1 MVGFTSVS
9 WVRRKRNLLKE
20 NGIIM
25 FEVTLELW
33 QKVTLINVRK
43 LHNKIM
49 QMGSKNYVVITFGGY
64 VRITLQKSR

>member
-1 MVGFTSVS
+1 
-9 WVRRKRNLLKE
+9 
-20 NGIIM
+20 M
-25 FEVTLELW
+25 FEVTLELC

-64 VRITLQKSR
+64 VRITLKKSR

>member
-9 WVRRKRNLLKE
+9 WVRRKRNQLKE

-25 FEVTLELW
+25 FEVTLELC

-64 VRITLQKSR
+64 VRISLQKSR